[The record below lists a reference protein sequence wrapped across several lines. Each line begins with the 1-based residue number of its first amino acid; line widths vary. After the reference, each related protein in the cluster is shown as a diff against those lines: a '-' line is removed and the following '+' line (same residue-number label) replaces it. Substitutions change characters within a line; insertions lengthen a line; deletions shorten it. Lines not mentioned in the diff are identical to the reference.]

1 MDKGITLPVILQ
13 FVGVL
18 IIIAEVILPSGG
30 LLSLLAAG
38 VIGYSLY
45 FVFDS
50 VSIEAGMMFVLGD
63 VIILPI
69 SVIIG
74 LKFLAKSPA
83 TLKTELSS
91 GDGVTSQVPELEE
104 FMGQKGKSLSILR
117 PSGSAR
123 INGKRLDVVSR
134 GEYIDKDKKIIVIS
148 VTGNQII
155 VKEV

>member
-1 MDKGITLPVILQ
+1 MDKAIILPVILQ

-18 IIIAEVILPSGG
+18 IIIAEIILPSGG

-38 VIGYSLY
+38 AIGYSLY
-45 FVFDS
+45 FVFNNVS
-50 VSIEAGMMFVLGD
+50 VETGMVFVLAD
-63 VIILPI
+63 VIILPV

-74 LKFLAKSPA
+74 LKLLAGSPA

-91 GDGVTSQVPELEE
+91 RNGVISQVPDLEK
-104 FMGQKGKSLSILR
+104 FLGQKGKTLSILR

-123 INGKRLDVVSR
+123 INNKRVDVVSR
-134 GEYIDKDKKIIVIS
+134 GEFIEKDREILVIS

-155 VKEV
+155 VKEI

>member
-1 MDKGITLPVILQ
+1 
-13 FVGVL
+13 
-18 IIIAEVILPSGG
+18 
-30 LLSLLAAG
+30 
-38 VIGYSLY
+38 
-45 FVFDS
+45 
-50 VSIEAGMMFVLGD
+50 
-63 VIILPI
+63 
-69 SVIIG
+69 
-74 LKFLAKSPA
+74 
-83 TLKTELSS
+83 
-91 GDGVTSQVPELEE
+91 VPELEE

>member
-18 IIIAEVILPSGG
+18 IIIAEIILPSGG

-45 FVFDS
+45 FVFNNVS
-50 VSIEAGMMFVLGD
+50 VETGMIFVLAD
-63 VIILPI
+63 VIILPV

-74 LKFLAKSPA
+74 LKLLAESPA
-83 TLKTELSS
+83 TLKAELSS
-91 GDGVTSQVPELEE
+91 GNGVVSQAPGLEDIIGE
-104 FMGQKGKSLSILR
+104 KGKTLSILR

-123 INGKRLDVVSR
+123 IKGKRVDVVSR
-134 GEYIDKDKKIIVIS
+134 GEFIDKDKEILVIS

-155 VKEV
+155 VREI

>member
-50 VSIEAGMMFVLGD
+50 VSIEAGMMFVLAD

-74 LKFLAKSPA
+74 LKLLAKSPA
-83 TLKTELSS
+83 TLNTELSS
-91 GDGVTSQVPELEE
+91 GDGIISQVPELEE

-117 PSGSAR
+117 PSGAAR

-134 GEYIDKDKKIIVIS
+134 GEYIDKDKEIIVIS

-155 VKEV
+155 VKEA